1 MMTKREINFFS
12 ETLSS
17 GNFTEFLNLFIP
29 GLYDKGTI
37 VTDVLDPNLRKI
49 DTWAKTVDEQ
59 FNKICGQNIEG
70 FIEDVGTKKEN
81 NFYLSK
87 NKNGLYLCNGETS
100 STDPDDTVAFT
111 KMDINTIYE
120 LITSLQTSNDKKLD
134 KGTVPASLNSAE
146 KIVAALQGNGGLKFD
161 ENLLYLND
169 EGTKKVG
176 HYYLDRLADGIF
188 ECLEQ
193 TEETVNNSAKF
204 RDISNKASADRLD
217 NLLINKTGSI
227 QFEIPFVAKGNKHLI
242 NKLTDKGGIIFM
254 NFLYEV
260 QAVTGSDNVR
270 VWLDDNFYG
279 YLPCLNAGTG
289 TTIIS
294 GFLIINK
301 KIGEKIYIDSSL
313 NDINPSNYNLYGSA
327 CFFEL

>member
-176 HYYLDRLADGIF
+176 YYYLDRLADGIF

-217 NLLINKTGSI
+217 NLRRCQVDYIVESKTYTKGTV
-227 QFEIPFVAKGNKHLI
+227 FNTDEILDN
-242 NKLTDKGGIIFM
+242 DIF
-254 NFLYEV
+254 
-260 QAVTGSDNVR
+260 
-270 VWLDDNFYG
+270 
-279 YLPCLNAGTG
+279 
-289 TTIIS
+289 IIS
-294 GFLIINK
+294 VGLNSTERAYTAIHSIRKNIDTNNLVLSFFGSGNIN
-301 KIGEKIYIDSSL
+301 S
-313 NDINPSNYNLYGSA
+313 PA
-327 CFFEL
+327 TVV

>member
-176 HYYLDRLADGIF
+176 YYYLDRLADGIF

-217 NLLINKTGSI
+217 NLSGDIGPFRKIELGVLMNGAESDDLPVGQYIVIGTHSGGFLEQNLIGVFTIVSYYS
-227 QFEIPFVAKGNKHLI
+227 VDR
-242 NKLTDKGGIIFM
+242 DKWIDVEPISSYM
-254 NFLYEV
+254 SD
-260 QAVTGSDNVR
+260 ASSDNTYRLQFNPCRRRVR
-270 VWLDDNFYG
+270 NTTA
-279 YLPCLNAGTG
+279 NA
-289 TTIIS
+289 
-294 GFLIINK
+294 K
-301 KIGEKIYIDSSL
+301 
-313 NDINPSNYNLYGSA
+313 NYYAYHLGV
-327 CFFEL
+327 

>member
-49 DTWAKTVDEQ
+49 DTWAKTIDEQ

-70 FIEDVGTKKEN
+70 FIEDFGTKKEN

-176 HYYLDRLADGIF
+176 YYYLDRLADGIF

-204 RDISNKASADRLD
+204 RDVSNKASADRLD
-217 NLLINKTGSI
+217 NLIGFN
-227 QFEIPFVAKGNKHLI
+227 
-242 NKLTDKGGIIFM
+242 
-254 NFLYEV
+254 
-260 QAVTGSDNVR
+260 
-270 VWLDDNFYG
+270 
-279 YLPCLNAGTG
+279 G
-289 TTIIS
+289 TTLNRLELRTGALSSTKAGEEQFNFEYPFSNICLAVIVWDS
-294 GFLIINK
+294 PTQTEVIPIAARTWNK
-301 KIGEKIYIDSSL
+301 NSFTMTANSKAGQCYYFAIGY
-313 NDINPSNYNLYGSA
+313 
-327 CFFEL
+327 

>member
-176 HYYLDRLADGIF
+176 YYYLDRLADGIF

-217 NLLINKTGSI
+217 NLSKDIFQYQNVEITSSYQIQVLEGYKYLDIAVYPTSTWKREDTVIQINLDTLKYDQSYHTPLIMCLSGGVYQVERLRYQKSTKTI
-227 QFEIPFVAKGNKHLI
+227 
-242 NKLTDKGGIIFM
+242 
-254 NFLYEV
+254 
-260 QAVTGSDNVR
+260 
-270 VWLDDNFYG
+270 
-279 YLPCLNAGTG
+279 
-289 TTIIS
+289 
-294 GFLIINK
+294 
-301 KIGEKIYIDSSL
+301 
-313 NDINPSNYNLYGSA
+313 NLYKWSSTEKS
-327 CFFEL
+327 FFLAYTYFHN